1 MSKKIDK
8 KIFGTLTVLGASV
21 MWAIEPILA
30 KLSYQNTDFINT
42 FAARTIFASVII
54 AVYVIVFKI
63 KHLPVKKQYIPK
75 LIYVSLIATLFADL
89 IYIYAL
95 TRVPVINAVI
105 IGHMQPIFIV
115 FFGFLVLKQ
124 DRITKP
130 DYLGI
135 LFMIVAGIMVTTKT
149 LGNFV
154 GFRFGTIGDIYVLS
168 ATVAWA
174 TTAIVARKY
183 LRSLDAGIIAFY
195 RFLFAGIIFIGYV
208 LVFRDLKIVNIYQV
222 LLGFTIGIGTILY
235 YEGIRLIKAAQVS
248 ALELSTPFFATF
260 LGYLV
265 LKEVITSMQF
275 LGILLLLAGIY
286 FLSKKEM
293 NTRATNT

>member
-1 MSKKIDK
+1 M
-8 KIFGTLTVLGASV
+8 

-30 KLSYQNTDFINT
+30 KLSYQTTDFINT
-42 FAARTIFASVII
+42 FATRTIFAFAIIAMYVII
-54 AVYVIVFKI
+54 FKT
-63 KHLPVKKQYIPK
+63 KHLPVKKQHIPK
-75 LIYVSLIATLFADL
+75 LIYISLIATLFADL

-95 TRVPVINAVI
+95 TRVSVINAVL

-115 FFGFLVLKQ
+115 LFGFLVLKQ

-135 LFMIVAGIMVTTKT
+135 LFMILAGIMVTTKT
-149 LGNFV
+149 LGNFL

-183 LRSLDAGIIAFY
+183 LSPLDAGIIAFY
-195 RFLFAGIIFIGYV
+195 RFLFAGIIFISYV
-208 LVFRDLKIVNIYQV
+208 LVFRGLEIVSIYQV

-265 LKEVITSMQF
+265 LRENITLMQF
-275 LGILLLLAGIY
+275 MGLLLLLIGIY
-286 FLSKKEM
+286 FLSKKEK
-293 NTRATNT
+293 NTRVTNT

>member
-1 MSKKIDK
+1 MSQRIDK
-8 KIFGTLTVLGASV
+8 KMLGTLTVLGASM
-21 MWAIEPILA
+21 MWAIEPILV

-42 FAARTIFASVII
+42 FATRTIFAFVII
-54 AVYVIVFKI
+54 AVYVIVFKT
-63 KHLPVKKQYIPK
+63 KQLPVKKQHIPK

-130 DYLGI
+130 DYFGI
-135 LFMIVAGIMVTTKT
+135 LFMVLAGIMVTTKT

-154 GFRFGTIGDIYVLS
+154 GFRFGAIGDIYVLS
-168 ATVAWA
+168 ATIAWA

-195 RFLFAGIIFIGYV
+195 RFLFAGIIFISYV
-208 LVFRDLKIVNIYQV
+208 LVFRGLEIVSIYQV

-248 ALELSTPFFATF
+248 ALELATPFFATL

-265 LKEVITSMQF
+265 LKETITVMQF
-275 LGILLLLAGIY
+275 IGIMFLLVGIY
-286 FLSKKEM
+286 FLSKKEK
-293 NTRATNT
+293 NTGVTNT

>member
-1 MSKKIDK
+1 MLKKIDK
-8 KIFGTLTVLGASV
+8 KMLGTLTVLGASV
-21 MWAIEPILA
+21 MWSIEPILA

-42 FAARTIFASVII
+42 FAARTIFAFAII
-54 AVYVIVFKI
+54 AVYVGVFKTKNI
-63 KHLPVKKQYIPK
+63 IVKRQYIPK
-75 LIYVSLIATLFADL
+75 LIYISIAATLFADL

-124 DRITKP
+124 DRITKT

-135 LFMIVAGIMVTTKT
+135 LFMIVAGILVTTKT
-149 LGNFV
+149 LSNLV

-208 LVFRDLKIVNIYQV
+208 LVFRDLNIVNIYQV

-265 LKEVITSMQF
+265 LREVITSMQF

-286 FLSKKEM
+286 FLSKKEK
-293 NTRATNT
+293 NTRVTNA